1 MLGDM
6 LRLEQ
11 VLVNLIS
18 NAMQAMEGLA
28 APRIEITAGRQGSMM
43 SIAVRDFGP
52 GVPESDLEKVF
63 EPFYTTKLD
72 KQGLGLGLSISH
84 RIILS
89 MGGQLTVTNHP
100 EGGACVYGTAA
111 GCAFLRS
118 GVILSGQISG
128 LRRGRE

>member
-18 NAMQAMEGLA
+18 NAMQAMEGQT
-28 APRIEITAGRQGSMM
+28 APRIEITAGRQDSMM

-100 EGGACVYGTAA
+100 EGGAVFTVLLPVVPSSVQA
-111 GCAFLRS
+111 
-118 GVILSGQISG
+118 
-128 LRRGRE
+128 